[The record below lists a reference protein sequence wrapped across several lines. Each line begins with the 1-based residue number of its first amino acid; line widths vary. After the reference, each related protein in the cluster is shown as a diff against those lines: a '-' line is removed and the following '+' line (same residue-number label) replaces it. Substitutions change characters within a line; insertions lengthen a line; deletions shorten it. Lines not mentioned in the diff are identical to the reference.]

1 MSRETYALFTGLFV
15 ILLGAAMI
23 GIARYLGDYG
33 AQREIYTVV
42 SRGSVAGVNPESTV
56 VYRGVPA
63 GKVTSIR
70 FDPEDVGTVLV
81 QIELEPHL
89 PITLGTYAMLR
100 VQALTGLAQIELADD
115 GDRPEPLR
123 SDPADPARLP
133 LRPSVFEKLTASAQ
147 QLLPQLT
154 ELAGRLSAMA
164 DDENRARL
172 QSILG
177 NLDLATREMIAVETR
192 LNETLAGLPGLN
204 LKAQQ
209 TLGDMTRLTRDL
221 QHSSQQ
227 IRTLARNTDGLV
239 TAGREGLD
247 ALYRKTIPG
256 TDALLTDLQR
266 AVASITRLSRQLEAD
281 PQTLLLGRQPPAPGP
296 GEPGFGDAR

>member
-15 ILLGAAMI
+15 LVLGAAMI

-33 AQREIYTVV
+33 IQREIYTIV
-42 SRGSVAGVNPESTV
+42 SRGSVAGLNPESTV
-56 VYRGVPA
+56 IYRGVPA
-63 GKVTSIR
+63 GKVTSIY

-81 QIELEPHL
+81 QIEIEPHL
-89 PITLGTYAMLR
+89 PMTLGTYAMLR
-100 VQALTGLAQIELADD
+100 VQALTGLAQVELADD

-123 SDPADPARLP
+123 SDPAEPARLP
-133 LRPSVFEKLTASAQ
+133 LRPSAFEKLTASAQ

-154 ELAGRLSAMA
+154 ELAGRLSLLA
-164 DDENRARL
+164 DEQNRTRL

-177 NLDLATREMIAVETR
+177 NLDVATREMIAVEAR
-192 LNETLAGLPGLN
+192 LNETLAALPN
-204 LKAQQ
+204 LSLKTQQ
-209 TLGDMTRLTRDL
+209 TLGDMTRLTQDL
-221 QHSSQQ
+221 KLSSQEF
-227 IRTLARNTDGLV
+227 RVLTRNTDGLV
-239 TAGREGLD
+239 AAGRQGLET
-247 ALYRKTIPG
+247 LNRRTIPR

-281 PQTLLLGRQPPAPGP
+281 PQTLLLGRQPPSPGP